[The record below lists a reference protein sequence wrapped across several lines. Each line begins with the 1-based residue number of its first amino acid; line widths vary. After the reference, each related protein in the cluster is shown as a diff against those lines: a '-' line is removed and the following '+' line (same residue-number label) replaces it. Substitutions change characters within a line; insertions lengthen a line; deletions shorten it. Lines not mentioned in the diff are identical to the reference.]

1 MRCWRCDSARASEW
15 HVGTFVY
22 REAYLRSKA
31 CRIFAPSALVYCW
44 PAHCEGLKTIRI
56 GFFAT
61 MSFRCTACSDK
72 SYDKA
77 WKLQRHI
84 RESSK
89 CFEQLDPGISLTR
102 FRCSSCDYT
111 SPREEDFKRHRR
123 RIHAEI
129 ATTTATGS
137 GSTEEATQPTLGSTA
152 SCLVTTCLQPT
163 TLLDADDSDEQ
174 SNEIKRPGSH
184 QSSNSPTTVA
194 KRKQL
199 ESDTQ
204 SPDDKRIRIEAHLI
218 KLDAAPIVKLD
229 DLNVAHGGGAG
240 DLSTRKITDDIER
253 PASPYHSRIN
263 GPIATS

>member
-1 MRCWRCDSARASEW
+1 MLPYGRYIYVRGEVEHSRLLLS
-15 HVGTFVY
+15 
-22 REAYLRSKA
+22 R
-31 CRIFAPSALVYCW
+31 FAELSVVKVFQHLN
-44 PAHCEGLKTIRI
+44 L
-56 GFFAT
+56 AT

-152 SCLVTTCLQPT
+152 SCLVTTFLQPT

-263 GPIATS
+263 GPIAIS